1 MSILDDSVE
10 IPRRAMTLF
19 FVIDKSFSMEGSKI
33 GAVNEAVE
41 NVIPMLGEIS
51 NSNADAEIKVAA
63 LEFSTDCSWLYS
75 EPKPAVEFKWKD
87 VCAEGCTS
95 FGHACGELNSKLSR
109 DGFMKSASGS
119 FAPVII
125 LMSDGQPT
133 DLYAREL
140 DSLKRNKWFQAAIKI
155 AIAIGDDADKV
166 VLEQF
171 TGNKEMVIAVHNI
184 EALKQIIRMLSVASS
199 QIGSKSSSANNIT
212 KQEQVALEIKDAVKD
227 IDGADTISQST
238 ATESFDDWN

>member
-1 MSILDDSVE
+1 
-10 IPRRAMTLF
+10 
-19 FVIDKSFSMEGSKI
+19 
-33 GAVNEAVE
+33 
-41 NVIPMLGEIS
+41 
-51 NSNADAEIKVAA
+51 
-63 LEFSTDCSWLYS
+63 
-75 EPKPAVEFKWKD
+75 
-87 VCAEGCTS
+87 
-95 FGHACGELNSKLSR
+95 
-109 DGFMKSASGS
+109 MKSASGS